1 MFEKFGEFDSAEEI
15 NATAEGLKAEGD
27 KESLY
32 AMAEENGLEK
42 EDVEDYLDGYT
53 SELVN
58 PLMAAF
64 GKLEVEE
71 RELRPKHIMVDWV
84 NYIKS
89 QCADKETVARAVR
102 KKGKSVKGCI
112 AAILKYSF
120 SIRAVVDKDICSAA
134 GVNNAHVDLG
144 IPNAAKVKE
153 LIDTYYLG

>member
-15 NATAEGLKAEGD
+15 NVTAEGLRTEGD
-27 KESLY
+27 TESLY
-32 AMAEENGLEK
+32 AMAEENGIEK

-58 PLMAAF
+58 PLMAAL
-64 GKLEVEE
+64 GKIAIEE
-71 RELRPKHIMVDWV
+71 KELKPQHIMVDWV

-89 QCADKETVARAVR
+89 QCVAKEDVARAVR
-102 KKGKSVKGCI
+102 RKGKSIKECI

-120 SIRAVVDKDICSAA
+120 SIRAEVDKDICRAA
-134 GVNNAHVDLG
+134 GISNARVDIG

-153 LIDTYYLG
+153 LINKYYLG